1 MIWIATLC
9 LLAVTGWL
17 VLNALNERQWVE
29 DHSHDETVAADPGF
43 LPDMGKV
50 SKRVSDVKQQ
60 LSLEDDDTKLSRA
73 VSKVQTSTGRVGER
87 LSSVARAARVDESE
101 AVRYQGPTGATLIG
115 AAAAKVGVDTDE
127 LGQRVKDKAKS
138 TLESQ
143 QRSDALFTKVSD
155 KVSGT
160 VAAGMDKVNRT
171 VKRSDA
177 NPTSAVEARE
187 NNDDLVNQV
196 ADKVDGV
203 VSDIDEKSG
212 SLKA

>member
-73 VSKVQTSTGRVGER
+73 VSKVQTSTGRAP
-87 LSSVARAARVDESE
+87 SSRSSAVTPCLPKSRTKCQARSPQAW
-101 AVRYQGPTGATLIG
+101 T
-115 AAAAKVGVDTDE
+115 
-127 LGQRVKDKAKS
+127 KS
-138 TLESQ
+138 TEQ
-143 QRSDALFTKVSD
+143 
-155 KVSGT
+155 
-160 VAAGMDKVNRT
+160 
-171 VKRSDA
+171 
-177 NPTSAVEARE
+177 
-187 NNDDLVNQV
+187 
-196 ADKVDGV
+196 
-203 VSDIDEKSG
+203 
-212 SLKA
+212 